1 MQGQSQNFYN
11 FYFDSKIYFVH
22 FQSLNLRDERKKSP
36 ENSKGSSDEVFHPS
50 YLALKNKLMLRD
62 DFFLI

>member
-22 FQSLNLRDERKKSP
+22 FQSLNLRDERKKSQ

-50 YLALKNKLMLRD
+50 YLA
-62 DFFLI
+62 